1 VLQQPTFR
9 RGTRQ
14 LRPLQL
20 GSPVAVVTV
29 SLPHPTFQN
38 DWGPL
43 PSRIRPLEL
52 CTLRSILQI
61 PVFVLLA
68 LQGVLRI
75 LNVSQEV
82 AVTIKQEFACLLGQP
97 LQLAI
102 TRWVG
107 NPESTEIIEATWNDN
122 SCVEGHEVLLTM
134 PSRSQLYGSS

>member
-1 VLQQPTFR
+1 M
-9 RGTRQ
+9 
-14 LRPLQL
+14 LR
-20 GSPVAVVTV
+20 
-29 SLPHPTFQN
+29 
-38 DWGPL
+38 
-43 PSRIRPLEL
+43 
-52 CTLRSILQI
+52 I

-102 TRWVG
+102 ARWVG
-107 NPESTEIIEATWNDN
+107 NPESTETIEATQNEDRW
-122 SCVEGHEVLLTM
+122 VKEHEVLLTM